1 MAKSFYK
8 GLDSYAV
15 FAEETAFGTPATPTG
30 SDYID
35 KVTSFTATFAN
46 NVQRIQGIGDGR
58 NATDAVNGIMDVTGS
73 VNWLL
78 TDPDFFQYLFGGEVS
93 GSGTAADPYECQE
106 VDEIGYSSGQVP
118 TLTIEVGSNGG
129 ANDDVMTYDGVAFNS
144 CTINANVGEVINCT
158 ADWQGRTGTSST
170 TLLTYSGP
178 ANRPFTFIDGG
189 VTLNGDTLG
198 EVTNFSLTCNNNLQ
212 VFRQLGQRL
221 ISQPVAGV
229 RRYEFSVTMKLH
241 YDDAASTISGLEA
254 RGLVFDGSTTATTP
268 TTGAQ
273 NTAFTMSLD
282 LVEGASSGD
291 RVVNFDFEDCYFESI
306 STPIALGDEGAGVV
320 EITLNG
326 YALSG
331 LTDGAAKVP
340 LRWWTIA

>member
-15 FAEETAFGTPATPTG
+15 YAEDTAFGTPGTPTG

-35 KVTSFTATFAN
+35 KVSSFTANFAN
-46 NVQRIQGIGDGR
+46 NIQRIQGLGEGR
-58 NATDAVNGIMDVTGS
+58 NATHAVNGIMDLTGS
-73 VNWLL
+73 MEWML
-78 TDPDFFQYLFGGEVS
+78 TDPDFFQYLFVGIVA
-93 GSGTAADPYECQE
+93 GSGTAADPYEVQE
-106 VDEIGYSSGQVP
+106 ADEIGYDAGQVN
-118 TLTIEVGSNGG
+118 TLTIQIGSNGG
-129 ANDDVMTYDGVAFNS
+129 ANDDVMTYDGIVFNTS
-144 CTINANVGEVINCT
+144 TINANVGEVINCT
-158 ADWQGRTGTSST
+158 SDWTGRTGSSST
-170 TLLTYSGP
+170 SLLTYSGP
-178 ANRPFTFIDGG
+178 TNRPFTFIDGG

-198 EVTNFSLTCNNNLQ
+198 EVTAFSITANNNMQ
-212 VFRQLGQRL
+212 IFRQLGQRL
-221 ISQPVAGV
+221 ISQPVAGT

-241 YDDAASTISGLEA
+241 YDDAASAISGLEA
-254 RGLVFDGSTTATTP
+254 RGLVFDGTTTGTTP
-268 TTGAQ
+268 TTGAV
-273 NTAFTMSLD
+273 NTAFAMSLD

-306 STPIALGDEGAGVV
+306 STPIALGEEGAGLV

-340 LRWWTIA
+340 VRWYTIA